1 MKTRIQDIMVND
13 PTEKMCLTEM
23 GLGGHGEGS
32 EKLKSKLSALAD
44 SEKTK
49 EFQVD
54 TEQVVR
60 ASLVAQL
67 VKNPPLMWETWV
79 RPLAWEYSLEKGKAT
94 QPIPVFWP
102 RELFHGLYSSWGHK
116 ESDTTK

>member
-32 EKLKSKLSALAD
+32 EKLKSKLIALAD

-67 VKNPPLMWETWV
+67 VKNPPLMRETWV
-79 RPLAWEYSLEKGKAT
+79 LSLGWEDPLEKGKSTHSSILAWR
-94 QPIPVFWP
+94 IP
-102 RELFHGLYSSWGHK
+102 
-116 ESDTTK
+116 

>member
-1 MKTRIQDIMVND
+1 MSQGSSRSRK
-13 PTEKMCLTEM
+13 
-23 GLGGHGEGS
+23 GS
-32 EKLKSKLSALAD
+32 EKLKSKLIALAD

-79 RPLAWEYSLEKGKAT
+79 LSLGWEDPLEKGMAYPL
-94 QPIPVFWP
+94 QYSRIPWTV
-102 RELFHGLYSSWGHK
+102 
-116 ESDTTK
+116 

>member
-32 EKLKSKLSALAD
+32 EKLKSKLIALAD

-67 VKNPPLMWETWV
+67 VKNPPLMRETWV
-79 RPLAWEYSLEKGKAT
+79 LSLGWEDPLEKGKSTHSSILAWR
-94 QPIPVFWP
+94 IPWTV
-102 RELFHGLYSSWGHK
+102 
-116 ESDTTK
+116 

>member
-1 MKTRIQDIMVND
+1 MKTRIEDIMVND
-13 PTEKMCLTEM
+13 PTEKLCLTEM

-32 EKLKSKLSALAD
+32 EKLKSKLIVLAD
-44 SEKTK
+44 SEKAK

-67 VKNPPLMWETWV
+67 VNNPPAMRETWV
-79 RPLAWEYSLEKGKAT
+79 LSLGWEDSLEKGKD
-94 QPIPVFWP
+94 
-102 RELFHGLYSSWGHK
+102 SSILA
-116 ESDTTK
+116 